1 MNAEIERLA
10 KIIVKQENNLETFD
24 QKKEGSSA
32 REDLHCEIIRLKE
45 RLANAVLV
53 HVKQSNF

>member
-10 KIIVKQENNLETFD
+10 KIIIKQENKLDNFD

-32 REDLHCEIIRLKE
+32 REDLVDEIEKLKE
-45 RLANAVLV
+45 RLANSVLV
-53 HVKQSNF
+53 HVKKTNF